1 MGIENDQLVYD
12 YLSRVGDL
20 AQGRGLTARQRMEL
34 VARLRAR
41 IDTGRT
47 QGGDVKRL
55 LAKLGTPE
63 AWVAAAVNGEEPVPE
78 KPPAA
83 AMERRSGALPSLLKR
98 QPKKGGGPVPSPR
111 SGAQPVVPQQGA
123 PPPHLADLDQLGG
136 RDAAPDREAAPEEEP
151 DWWRVGAEPF
161 GTVQQYG
168 PGETVPGFVGGIE
181 IEEIRRPPETD
192 EEGSEGEG
200 SENAAAVGTEAAE
213 KGRRGLP
220 GVLKKA
226 TGKVLPRRRE
236 AAAAPAAAPAAE
248 GAGEAVAA
256 APRPKPSPVLVLAV
270 LLLAAGAAVG
280 SWLAAALG
288 WVVAYS
294 SRKLSRAE
302 AKFAALGVPGL
313 VCAAVLVW
321 LWGRFAGKWGDPL
334 GQDRLGPELTEALP
348 VVVRVAAVASA
359 LFLLWRMRRRPR

>member
-1 MGIENDQLVYD
+1 MGIESDQLVFD

-34 VARLRAR
+34 VARLRSR
-41 IDTGRT
+41 IDADRGRG
-47 QGGDVKRL
+47 GGDVKRL
-55 LAKLGTPE
+55 LARLGTPE
-63 AWVAAAVNGEEPVPE
+63 SVVAAAVSGEEPVPE
-78 KPPAA
+78 EPAGGPA
-83 AMERRSGALPSLLKR
+83 ERRPGALPSLLKR
-98 QPKKGGGPVPSPR
+98 QSKQGGQVPAPCGS
-111 SGAQPVVPQQGA
+111 AQPMVPQQGA

-136 RDAAPDREAAPEEEP
+136 RDATAEEEP
-151 DWWRVGAEPF
+151 DWWRVSAEPF
-161 GTVQQYG
+161 GTAEPYG
-168 PGETVPGFVGGIE
+168 AGETVPGFVGGIE

-192 EEGSEGEG
+192 EEESEET
-200 SENAAAVGTEAAE
+200 AAGTEAADT
-213 KGRRGLP
+213 GRGGLP
-220 GVLKKA
+220 GVLRKA
-226 TGKVLPRRRE
+226 TGKALPWRRDTP
-236 AAAAPAAAPAAE
+236 AAPAAAPAAE
-248 GAGEAVAA
+248 GAGEAVAV

-313 VCAAVLVW
+313 VCAAALVW

-334 GQDRLGPELTEALP
+334 GQDRLGPVLTDALP

-359 LFLLWRMRRRPR
+359 LFLLWRIRRGPR